1 MNGKI
6 NIDTKDRKLLF
17 ELDFNARQSNL
28 SLAKKIGLPEKEV
41 EKRIYRLIQKGVVK
55 GFHPVLNLPK
65 LGYLYC
71 RFLLTLQNCPKE
83 KEEDIIDY
91 LINHPKVFWLFR
103 MQGIYDFLI
112 VMWAD
117 SITQF
122 NDFVD
127 EIENKFGKFIK
138 KRLETIGTD
147 IVYFQSRFLT
157 GTQKTKEIH
166 IKEAEKKEPQIDK
179 LDKRIL
185 QLLSINAR
193 FSPKE
198 LSLNIKEKEKLI
210 VERIK
215 RLERIKVIEG
225 YRPLI
230 DHIILGYTWYKIWLN
245 INKTSQKAFRQLWK
259 QIKDSPL
266 TLYTV
271 EGIGLPADLEIEVMV
286 NSNQEL
292 FDFINKMRIRFPAMI
307 EDYTTV
313 MFIEALKELYLPFY

>member
-28 SLAKKIGLPEKEV
+28 SLAKKLGLPEKEV
-41 EKRIYRLIQKGVVK
+41 EKRIYQLIQKGVIK

-71 RFLLTLQNCPKE
+71 RLLLTLQNCPKE

-122 NDFVD
+122 NDFVN

-147 IVYFQSRFLT
+147 IGYFQSRFLT

-166 IKEAEKKEPQIDK
+166 IKEAEKKGTQIDK

-185 QLLSINAR
+185 QFLSINAR

-198 LSLNIKEKEKLI
+198 LSLNIKEREELI

-230 DHIILGYTWYKIWLN
+230 NHIILGYTWYKIWLN
-245 INKTSQKAFRQLWK
+245 INKTSQRAFKQLWK
-259 QIKDSPL
+259 QIKDDSL